1 MSDINFTD
9 RDLTKVNEHDK
20 NKKSQEARKIRFTGK
35 TASKIANKWTNYYK
49 KKAVQT
55 AQDLK
60 LATYSY
66 DSYIDYA
73 NNNATTV
80 DENYISKLEEKMKRL
95 ENLKFIY
102 ERKAKN
108 SFIFFRTLGI
118 PIRKLQESKAVKLKE
133 KMFSTM
139 KKNGNLIFAKGK
151 NIENEEI
158 NIDSIN
164 QDNVKQMVDDMF
176 KEQGN
181 NYTSEDTVNMNTEK
195 PFDNILG
202 GNVDFSPPAISEF
215 QYPTEVIP
223 PVYNEKL
230 GKPEQ
235 NYNLSFDNKGT
246 GLDNGNNISS
256 SIYRMKKDEIIQD
269 DLSIPD
275 VTNLNF
281 GENDINSYNRESV
294 EVAPERDELKEETKS
309 VEMGLNDTIDD
320 IINKADNGGVSIE
333 DLEQLRRALDAER
346 NKSKELKK
354 ELEEK
359 RIKEAE
365 ATREAERAEQAKQEK
380 LKFVNDALLAYKEEN
395 ERLINESK
403 QLDESAQQKISK
415 KQQAMSTIASL
426 NEMIGPTAVNIRS
439 TNSDINNAYK
449 GK

>member
-9 RDLTKVNEHDK
+9 RDLTEVKEHDK
-20 NKKSQEARKIRFTGK
+20 NRKSQEARKIRFTGK
-35 TASKIANKWTNYYK
+35 TAEKIANKWINHYK

-55 AQDLK
+55 AQELK
-60 LATYSY
+60 AAQNSY
-66 DSYIDYA
+66 DSYVNYI
-73 NNNATTV
+73 NNDATTV
-80 DENYISKLEEKMKRL
+80 DEKYISILENKINRL

-108 SFIFFRTLGI
+108 SFLFFKTFGVLT
-118 PIRKLQESKAVKLKE
+118 KKKQESKAVKLKE

-139 KKNGNLIFAKGK
+139 KKNGNLIFGKGK
-151 NIENEEI
+151 DNENEEI

-176 KEQGN
+176 REQSNDYN
-181 NYTSEDTVNMNTEK
+181 NEITQN
-195 PFDNILG
+195 DN
-202 GNVDFSPPAISEF
+202 NF
-215 QYPTEVIP
+215 
-223 PVYNEKL
+223 
-230 GKPEQ
+230 
-235 NYNLSFDNKGT
+235 
-246 GLDNGNNISS
+246 SS

-269 DLSIPD
+269 ELGVPGERAFTS
-275 VTNLNF
+275 NL
-281 GENDINSYNRESV
+281 GENVEFSPPAISEFQSPSVVVPPVYNGKLETPEQKYNFSFDNRGTGVDLGNTLDSYEEENNYYNREPV
-294 EVAPERDELKEETKS
+294 EITPERNEVKEEVKS
-309 VEMGLNDTIDD
+309 AGMELNDKVDD
-320 IINKADNGGVSIE
+320 FINKADNGGISIE

-346 NKSKELKK
+346 NKSKELKR

-380 LKFVNDALLAYKEEN
+380 LRFVNDALNAYKEEN
-395 ERLINESK
+395 ERLINESR

-426 NEMIGPTAVNIRS
+426 NEMIGPTAVNIRTS
-439 TNSDINNAYK
+439 NSNNTYK